1 MNVPVKSNSWGKQNL
16 DCQVIYITKRLHN
29 QVVPGKEHL
38 KLISI
43 TENKP
48 SVMAI

>member
-1 MNVPVKSNSWGKQNL
+1 MNVPVKSKQL
-16 DCQVIYITKRLHN
+16 GQTKFRLPSYLHYKRLHN